1 MPSRLVA
8 DFSDIQPG
16 NPSNDRLILAPS
28 SGWGDKTIQDVAP
41 AEYNRDGTRTGGYF
55 LKKQPLY
62 ISADLQQSRELVE
75 LMYKTGH
82 SAPVRSRIGAET
94 IQNGIT
100 FAMSGNSLLQIL
112 QMISQDKNP
121 TYVHLGRVL
130 GNAINVVASSGS
142 LTGTLTVA
150 NNLSSQSQNL
160 QLRIA
165 LSSASKTTASRI
177 TTVAVATDTAI
188 NNRDYKGD
196 GASAPSPAVGNQ
208 VFLITDSG
216 AASKFQVSDGN
227 TAYIDAT
234 VAEAL
239 GANGR
244 FLGVIDGAEEG
255 STAVTTNTAAK
266 TYFDADPSRYDSS
279 LTYYFFNG
287 TDLRTVTYTA
297 AVVADTASL
306 TIVAEDAD
314 GDPIT
319 EVIEYKNAIDF
330 SKVIATKNAFSE
342 ITSIT
347 PSGFTAGTVH
357 ITANPYIVRSETQFP
372 AAITVAN
379 AANVATDGEIAY
391 ADDLRRTENVVRLTV
406 TPNDAARVRSGSTSA
421 KITFKGL
428 SRGGE
433 EITEPVRFTGNGQL
447 SAKDTVVSYDELTE
461 IKAEGFAS
469 GSTVTIT
476 FQDKATE
483 VTFNPQDADTV
494 VLVDAEMDKGKVPFT
509 YRSLLANELTIGI
522 NRNDPLAAVMG
533 VLGHSVG
540 IAENI
545 AGNPKGTTAK
555 KSDLNGVEFD
565 DPDIFIGYETEITVG
580 GVRAPIVNAS
590 VSVNNNYTYSD
601 AIGGKPEQEVL
612 PYRDGKRQTMCEGEI
627 IFSAQNNIAQ
637 DFSDNAT
644 YEDVVI
650 KAENVDDG
658 TFPFEFRVEFDE
670 AQLATSGD
678 PQSPESGMTTQP
690 FNIRAYSTDSNEPT
704 DYRFVCVVN
713 DPIFLRRYDLAA

>member
-28 SGWGDKTIQDVAP
+28 SGWGDKTIQAVAP
-41 AEYNRDGTRTGGYF
+41 AEYARDGTRTGGYF

-121 TYVHLGRVL
+121 RYVHLGRIL
-130 GNAINVVASSGS
+130 GNAIDVVAASGDVSSNS
-142 LTGTLTVA
+142 ALTVA
-150 NNLSSQSQNL
+150 DNLSTQAQDL
-160 QLRIA
+160 QIRIA
-165 LSSASKTTASRI
+165 LSNASK
-177 TTVAVATDTAI
+177 D
-188 NNRDYKGD
+188 
-196 GASAPSPAVGNQ
+196 
-208 VFLITDSG
+208 DSDD
-216 AASKFQVSDGN
+216 K
-227 TAYIDAT
+227 
-234 VAEAL
+234 
-239 GANGR
+239 
-244 FLGVIDGAEEG
+244 
-255 STAVTTNTAAK
+255 
-266 TYFDADPSRYDSS
+266 
-279 LTYYFFNG
+279 
-287 TDLRTVTYTA
+287 
-297 AVVADTASL
+297 ASL
-306 TIVAEDAD
+306 TIVGEVNGVAT
-314 GDPIT
+314 T

-330 SKVIATKNAFSE
+330 SKVIATKNGFSE

-347 PSGFTAGTVH
+347 PSDFSAGTVH
-357 ITANPYIVRSETQFP
+357 ITANPYTVRSETQFP
-372 AAITVAN
+372 AAITVAD
-379 AANVATDGEIAY
+379 AVDVATDGEIAY

-406 TPNDAARVRSGSTSA
+406 TPNDDARVRSGSTSA
-421 KITFKGL
+421 KITFKGI
-428 SRGGE
+428 SRGGD
-433 EITEPVRFTGNGQL
+433 EITEPVRFTGSGAL
-447 SAKDTVVSYDELTE
+447 RAKDTVVSYDELTE
-461 IKAEGFAS
+461 IKAEGFAA

-494 VLVDAEMDKGKVPFT
+494 VLADAEMDKGKVPFT

-545 AGNPKGTTAK
+545 AGTKGTTAK
-555 KSDLNGVEFD
+555 KSDLNGVAFD
-565 DPDIFIGYETEITVG
+565 DPDIFIGYECEITVG

-590 VSVNNNYTYSD
+590 VSINNNYTYSD

-612 PYRDGKRQTMCEGEI
+612 PYRDGKRATMCEGEI

-637 DFSDNAT
+637 DFDDNAQ

-650 KAENVDDG
+650 KAENTDDG

-670 AQLATSGD
+670 VQLATSGD

-690 FNIRAYSTDSNEPT
+690 FVLRAYSTDSEEPT
-704 DYRFVCVVN
+704 DYRFVVVCN
-713 DPIFLRRYDLAA
+713 DPVFLRRYDLAA